1 MLGQLRVVPA
11 DRHHRSV
18 VDGMTSRGGRGMA
31 ELTPMSGMS
40 HVAFCVRN
48 LDRALRFYRDLLGF
62 QVVKDALQD
71 TRTGGL
77 PHLYRQ
83 QHAQRRVVHLQAGAG
98 AHMPILVLTEHPGDT
113 LEGEPIMLDQ
123 VGISH
128 LSFTVPD
135 VEALSKRL
143 LAQGA
148 ETCGPVDAFKDA
160 QGRIRTVFFR
170 DPDGILVQFDE
181 GLE

>member
-1 MLGQLRVVPA
+1 MLVVVGLICRGE
-11 DRHHRSV
+11 RH
-18 VDGMTSRGGRGMA
+18 
-31 ELTPMSGMS
+31 MSESMPLLGMS
-40 HVAFCVRN
+40 HVAICVRN
-48 LDRALRFYRDLLGF
+48 LERTLAFYRDLLGF

-77 PHLYRQ
+77 PHLYHER
-83 QHAQRRVVHLQAGAG
+83 HAQRRVVHLQAGAG
-98 AHMPILVLTEHPGDT
+98 SSIPTLVITEHPGDAVG
-113 LEGEPIMLDQ
+113 GEPIMLDQ

-128 LSFTVPD
+128 LSFTVASVD
-135 VEALSKRL
+135 ELTKRL

-148 ETCGPVDAFKDA
+148 ETCGPPDAFQDA
-160 QGRIRTVFFR
+160 QGRLRTVFFR